1 MFWTVSVHVFLYFNV
16 LRELFALAEKERC
29 ASKSDPKT
37 KHLYILGWKE
47 LHKSSD
53 IQKQN

>member
-37 KHLYILGWKE
+37 KHLKHLERIT
-47 LHKSSD
+47 
-53 IQKQN
+53 